1 MGRVSSTHYNPALGV
16 KYLIR
21 NTDTNQLKVARALG
35 IRDTQYAPIRSNK
48 DTPRGKEFFKM
59 MVDDVPVLFLNS
71 LNFDTCLSEDGK
83 WEFIGK
89 RPDGTVMKRKK
100 SVVKDCKSGKIEF
113 TSNEYKNIMEKV
125 CQ

>member
-16 KYLIR
+16 KYLVR
-21 NTDTNQLKVARALG
+21 DTATSQLKVARALG
-35 IRDTQYAPIRSNK
+35 VRDTQYAPIRSNK
-48 DTPRGKEFFKM
+48 DTPRGQEFFKM

-100 SVVKDCKSGKIEF
+100 TVAKSSNLDKIEF
-113 TSNEYKNIMEKV
+113 TSTEYKFIME
-125 CQ
+125 

>member
-16 KYLIR
+16 KYLVR
-21 NTDTNQLKVARALG
+21 NTLTDQVKVARALG
-35 IRDTQYAPIRSNK
+35 VRDMQYAPIRSNK

-59 MVDDVPVLFLNS
+59 MVDNVPVTFINS

-89 RPDGTVMKRKK
+89 RPDGTNICRKK
-100 SVVKDCKSGKIEF
+100 KPVSKSTMCDKIEF
-113 TSNEYKNIMEKV
+113 TSPEYNTIMRK
-125 CQ
+125 